1 MWNDLIERRPELAVC
16 EQEIKHA
23 LDIIIKCY
31 ERGGKLLL
39 CGNGGSAADCEH
51 IVGELMKD
59 FLVWRPLSEQERA
72 QMRER
77 VPSIT
82 DEMLDCLQRGLP
94 AISLPSIIGFGT
106 AFSNDRDAQLVY
118 AQGVLTLANE
128 ADVLLAIS
136 TSGNAANVIYAAE
149 VARGLGLP
157 VIGLTGGS
165 GGKLSSLCDACI
177 CVPEQETYKVQE
189 LHISVYH
196 YLCAALEGYFFAKQ

>member
-1 MWNDLIERRPELAVC
+1 
-16 EQEIKHA
+16 
-23 LDIIIKCY
+23 
-31 ERGGKLLL
+31 
-39 CGNGGSAADCEH
+39 
-51 IVGELMKD
+51 
-59 FLVWRPLSEQERA
+59 
-72 QMRER
+72 MRER

-149 VARGLGLP
+149 VAGGLGLP

-177 CVPEQETYKVQE
+177 CVPESETYKVQE

>member
-149 VARGLGLP
+149 VAGGLGLP
-157 VIGLTGGS
+157 VIGLTGNSSCPGLS
-165 GGKLSSLCDACI
+165 G
-177 CVPEQETYKVQE
+177 VQ
-189 LHISVYH
+189 HRSRRCRRH
-196 YLCAALEGYFFAKQ
+196 KKSRSMTKRHTPSAAAGFRRKAGRL